1 MPDPER
7 RGRTPVGSYAM
18 VLGTRSA
25 VRILGAMRV
34 GVGIVL
40 LLCIRGVLLWIVWP
54 VAGAIW
60 LVRLPAGIVRR
71 RRVRLW
77 QIAGWLDAN
86 LIAALE
92 RTLLRPLVDER
103 SAFASWREVGNITE
117 RPTLRDLM

>member
-1 MPDPER
+1 MDR
-7 RGRTPVGSYAM
+7 
-18 VLGTRSA
+18 
-25 VRILGAMRV
+25 
-34 GVGIVL
+34 
-40 LLCIRGVLLWIVWP
+40 

-60 LVRLPAGIVRR
+60 LVRLPFGIVRR

-92 RTLLRPLVDER
+92 RTLLRALVDER